1 MGEYTMRE
9 MRRKELKIDEQEAI
23 SILTKGEYGILST
36 IDEHGQLYGF
46 PLNYAYHD
54 RCIYFHAAQM
64 GHKIDNIVF
73 NDRVSFCVV
82 GKTKVIPEQFTSKYE
97 SVICFGKASLIEE
110 EEDKKKG
117 LNGLIEKYSPDYL
130 NAGKKAI
137 ERSLKNV
144 AVIKIEIERISG
156 KASK

>member
-82 GKTKVIPEQFTSKYE
+82 GKTKVIQSEFTTKYE
-97 SVICFGKASLIEE
+97 SVICFGKASTVEG
-110 EEDKKKG
+110 EDKKKG
-117 LNGLIEKYSPDYL
+117 LIALIEKYSPDYL
-130 NAGKKAI
+130 NAGLKAI
-137 ERSLKNV
+137 EKSLKNV
-144 AVIKIEIERISG
+144 AVIKLEIEYISG